1 MSIKSAAFFALIG
14 MLFLTI
20 LVAFEFINTVIGIG
34 SGIIP
39 ALAFFRALIYLIA
52 SLSLLVFFFVFHSRQ
67 GNS

>member
-1 MSIKSAAFFALIG
+1 MSLKSAAFFALIG

-20 LVAFEFINTVIGIG
+20 VVVFDFIDVVVGISGGIVAPMV
-34 SGIIP
+34 
-39 ALAFFRALIYLIA
+39 LFRALIYLLA

>member
-20 LVAFEFINTVIGIG
+20 LVAFDFIDVVVGI
-34 SGIIP
+34 SGGAIA
-39 ALAFFRALIYLIA
+39 ALVLFRALIYLVA
-52 SLSLLVFFFVFHSRQ
+52 CLGLLVFFFVFHNRQ